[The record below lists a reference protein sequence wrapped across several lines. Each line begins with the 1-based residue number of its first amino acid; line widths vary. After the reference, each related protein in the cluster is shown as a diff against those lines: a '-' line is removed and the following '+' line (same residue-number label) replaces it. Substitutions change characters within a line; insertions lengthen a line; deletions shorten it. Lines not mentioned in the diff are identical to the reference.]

1 MIAVLASVLKCKLNP
16 TTAPELFHIDRMIDS
31 IHINL
36 KRHSK
41 LLQVVLSGR
50 DGSPADPQEC
60 LGWSIHA
67 GSEAGVEFFGIERRR
82 GFGCGKNYC
91 RAVLVGDPR
100 DAAR

>member
-41 LLQVVLSGR
+41 LLQAVLSGR
-50 DGSPADPQEC
+50 DGSPADSEKC
-60 LGWSIHA
+60 LGWSIYA
-67 GSEAGVEFFGIERRR
+67 RSEAGVEFFGIERRR

-91 RAVLVGDPR
+91 RAVLVADPR
-100 DAAR
+100 DPAR